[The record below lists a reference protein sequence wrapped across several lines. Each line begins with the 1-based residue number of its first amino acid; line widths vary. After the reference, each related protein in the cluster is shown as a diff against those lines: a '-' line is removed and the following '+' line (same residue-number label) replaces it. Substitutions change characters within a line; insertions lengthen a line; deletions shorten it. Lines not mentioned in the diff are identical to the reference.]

1 MNLSA
6 LALKNLS
13 RRPMRTSLSIF
24 GIGLAVGSVLALVAL
39 SESINETIR
48 ERLDEHGG
56 DLTVTQRGAP
66 DFFSGF
72 LPETLEA
79 RIAAVPGI
87 ARVTGELFMFVPTE
101 GDKHV
106 LVAGWKEASP
116 AWQGAPIREGR
127 LPQPGERR
135 VVLLGDNVAETLG
148 KRVGDSL
155 ELFSERFQ
163 IIALTRYSSVINRNL
178 AIMPLA
184 DAQEM
189 TYRTGQVTMFQVFL
203 RRGAT
208 EAEADRIRSDIGQI
222 GKLLISTNSELLQN
236 DRFVKGFHQISVVIA
251 IIALAM
257 GIMNVL
263 NTLLMTIQER
273 TRELGILAAI
283 GWSDRLTM
291 TSILLE
297 GLLIC
302 AAGSVIGVLLGY
314 SASYLFRY
322 IPVSGDYLS
331 FRPSLTLT
339 VATVAGTIVLGA
351 LGSLYPAWRAVRVPP
366 AEALRTV

>member
-6 LALKNLS
+6 LALKNLR
-13 RRPMRTSLSIF
+13 RRPMRTSLSIL
-24 GIGLAVGSVLALVAL
+24 GIGLAVGAVLALVAL
-39 SESINETIR
+39 SESIDETTR

-56 DLTVTQRGAP
+56 DLIVTQRGAP

-72 LPETLEA
+72 LPEKLEA
-79 RIAAVPGI
+79 EIAAVRGV

-106 LVAGWKEASP
+106 LVAGWNESSP
-116 AWQGAPIREGR
+116 AWQSVPILEGR
-127 LPQPGERR
+127 LPQAGERK
-135 VVLLGDNVAETLG
+135 VVLLGDNATETLG
-148 KRVGDSL
+148 KRVGDYL
-155 ELFSERFQ
+155 ELFGERFQ
-163 IIALTRYSSVINRNL
+163 IIAITSYSSVINRSL
-178 AIMPLA
+178 AVVPLA
-184 DAQEM
+184 DAQAV

-203 RRGAT
+203 PRGAT
-208 EAEADRIRSDIGQI
+208 EAETNRIRSDIGRI
-222 GKLLISTNSELLQN
+222 GKLLVSTNSELLQN
-236 DRFVKGFHQISVVIA
+236 DRFVKGFRGISAAIA

-273 TRELGILAAI
+273 TREIGIMAAI
-283 GWSDRLTM
+283 GWSDRLIM

-302 AAGSVIGVLLGY
+302 AAGCVIGIALGY
-314 SASYLFRY
+314 FASFLFHY
-322 IPVSGDYLS
+322 IPISGDYLS
-331 FRPSLTLT
+331 FRPSLGLIL
-339 VATVAGTIVLGA
+339 ATVAGTIMLGA

-366 AEALRTV
+366 AEALRAV